1 MDAADPRAALDALIQ
16 EKGEDYA
23 SLSRMLGRNAAYIQ
37 QFIKRGTPRRLA
49 EEDRRLLARYF
60 RVAETMLGGPVSGGG
75 AGAPARPGNA
85 GGLVRVPRVSVDAS
99 AGPGAIAHEEMTVG
113 ALGFDP
119 LWLRRQGLDPAMLSV
134 ISVVGDSMVPTL
146 GDGDDILVDRADA
159 AARLRDGIYVLR
171 VDDALWVKRVAMSPA
186 GRRFTIRS
194 DSLAYPAWPD
204 CDPADVAVIGRV
216 VWFGRRLA

>member
-1 MDAADPRAALDALIQ
+1 MDAADPRAALDALIH

-60 RVAETMLGGPVSGGG
+60 RVEEAVLGGPSASGG
-75 AGAPARPGNA
+75 AGASSSARGG

-99 AGPGAIAHEEMTVG
+99 AGPGAIAQEERPVG

-134 ISVVGDSMVPTL
+134 IAVVGDSMVPTL

-159 AARLRDGIYVLR
+159 GARLRDGIYVLR
-171 VDDALWVKRVAMSPA
+171 VDDALWVKRVAMNPA

-194 DSLAYPAWPD
+194 DNPAYPAWPD

>member
-60 RVAETMLGGPVSGGG
+60 RVAETMLGGPVS
-75 AGAPARPGNA
+75 

-194 DSLAYPAWPD
+194 DNLAYPAWPD